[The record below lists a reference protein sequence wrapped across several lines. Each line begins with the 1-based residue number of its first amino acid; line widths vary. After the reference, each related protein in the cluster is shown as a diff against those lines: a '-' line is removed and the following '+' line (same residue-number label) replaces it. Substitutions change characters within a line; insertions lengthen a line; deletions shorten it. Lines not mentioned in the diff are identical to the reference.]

1 MNFTT
6 IPKLRFFTFLNVVL
20 NFNGLLCG
28 LLSDGTTFVRFGV
41 GGDSVNVLQSPIVLV
56 TVTISLEFPPSRSG
70 PVPWKWCIVFSLA
83 LDLSTFDMVRWPYI
97 KLCLSPLNSNMWN
110 GTVVTYIYFWLRI
123 SYFTQQVLILVSPL
137 IFGQQSKGPVPRKVC
152 QGLSFRTEVRLLTYK
167 VRCKDLP
174 GLTL

>member
-70 PVPWKWCIVFSLA
+70 PVP
-83 LDLSTFDMVRWPYI
+83 
-97 KLCLSPLNSNMWN
+97 
-110 GTVVTYIYFWLRI
+110 
-123 SYFTQQVLILVSPL
+123 
-137 IFGQQSKGPVPRKVC
+137 
-152 QGLSFRTEVRLLTYK
+152 
-167 VRCKDLP
+167 
-174 GLTL
+174 